1 MTRQLDDDRGGTI
14 KWVVGKAI
22 KRLERE
28 REREGPRHT
37 GGKKSLRRKKELLS
51 AGLGGERGERRGEGI
66 IERQSKDVRVRTSET
81 LPDVPRI
88 PKKNIVKLK

>member
-1 MTRQLDDDRGGTI
+1 M
-14 KWVVGKAI
+14 VGKAI

-28 REREGPRHT
+28 RGASSYGRKKKACGEKKNYCRPVWGERE
-37 GGKKSLRRKKELLS
+37 
-51 AGLGGERGERRGEGI
+51 ERGEEGI

-88 PKKNIVKLK
+88 PKKT